1 VLFCDLIGSTELF
14 AQLDPE
20 EVSTVLRSYTRCCAD
35 RIEAAG
41 GFVAQ
46 FQGDAV
52 LGYFGYIEA
61 SESSA
66 EQALR
71 AALEVV
77 EAVPKLLLVG
87 GITLKVRIG
96 ISTGLVVVGDT
107 YGEGTRL
114 EQAAVGETLHLAAR
128 LQAIAPPNAIV
139 IADSTRQLT
148 GSLFRYRALGK
159 RALKGFVEPVQVW
172 QVLGPRPSLS
182 QFKVRRNPLLTQIV
196 GRDAEIEILLRLW
209 SQAVAGQG
217 QVACISG
224 EAGIGKSRLINEF
237 RHRIRRGRHIWLE
250 GEGAPSF
257 MNTPFYAIAQAIKRG
272 LDPAGRASALEF
284 RSRLERAL
292 EGAGIRASEIL
303 PLMQE
308 MFNLRGAE
316 FLPTLTVAP
325 SERRNRLFSAVM
337 DWISRTAQHRPV
349 VIALEDLHWF
359 DPSSFE
365 LIEYLVERIRTLP
378 VLMLHSMRPG
388 IRPTWPD
395 SDYSVHFHL
404 NRLADDDL
412 RRIISK
418 VQRTTVLLTNED
430 VTHVLQR
437 AEGVPLFA
445 IELARFVAEQ
455 HGRTTGREIPG
466 TLSDLLA
473 ARLDQLGPA
482 KSIAQVAAVIGS
494 EIPLGVL
501 EAVSELTSPRLRMRL
516 KTLKQSGV
524 LQEEKRYPNVVY
536 TFTHALLRDAA
547 YEAILKTR
555 RRELHRRIATVVTER
570 FITFAA
576 SRPELLAHHWAN
588 AGELKLALT
597 AWEQAG
603 DFAASRRAFTEAERA
618 YQNALDA
625 LIGVP
630 ASPERDAKELALRSS
645 LAHALRITRGFSAQ
659 QTIEETA
666 RARALADRTGD
677 RAQQLLQ
684 LWGAWTAA
692 SSNGNYVA
700 ATRLA
705 NQFYSLAV
713 ADGDPDRLAHA
724 HMIQMTSRW
733 RIGDPIGAEDHFRRG
748 ESFFVAPE
756 FQRRPGVIA
765 QTYGNA
771 ALIAWVLD
779 DAGAAQQRIDHA
791 LAIARDNDNP
801 YDLAYAGY
809 MAASHFIFL
818 DKFEKAADFAR
829 NSVSLSDKH
838 TFPQFAAIS
847 RVALGRAQA
856 RLGFSTE
863 GTMLIREG
871 LAQMARASVRV
882 AITLYMTWLAEELL
896 RVRSFNEALI
906 AVQDALQI
914 NPQELYY
921 RPETLRVRGEI
932 LMHSGRLDVAE
943 RDFLEAI
950 GLAKRMGAKRFQD
963 RAAASLQQL
972 LRAAAA

>member
-20 EVSTVLRSYTRCCAD
+20 EVSAVLRSYTRCCAE

-77 EAVPKLLLVG
+77 EAVPKLLLLG
-87 GITLKVRIG
+87 GVALKVRIG
-96 ISTGLVVVGDT
+96 ISTGLVVVGDP

-128 LQAIAPPNAIV
+128 LQAIAPPNEIV

-159 RALKGFVEPVQVW
+159 RALKGFVEPVRVW
-172 QVLGPRPSLS
+172 QVLGLRPSLR

-196 GRDAEIEILLRLW
+196 GRDAELEILLRLW

-257 MNTPFYAIAQAIKRG
+257 MNTPFYAIAQVIKRG
-272 LDPAGRASALEF
+272 LDPAGRASPMEF
-284 RSRLERAL
+284 RSRLERTL
-292 EGAGIRASEIL
+292 EGTGIVASEIL

-308 MFNLRGAE
+308 MFSLPGAE
-316 FLPTLTVAP
+316 SLPTLTVAP

-337 DWISRTAQHRPV
+337 DWISRTAQRRPV

-365 LIEYLVERIRTLP
+365 LIGYLIKRIRTLP

-388 IRPTWPD
+388 IRPTRFD
-395 SDYSVHFHL
+395 ADYSFHLRL

-418 VQRTTVLLTNED
+418 VQRTAVLLSNED

-445 IELARFVAEQ
+445 IELARFVVEQ
-455 HGRTTGREIPG
+455 QGRTTGREIPA

-482 KSIAQVAAVIGS
+482 KSVAQMAAVIGS
-494 EIPLGVL
+494 EIPLDIL
-501 EAVSELTSPRLRMRL
+501 EAVSETPRLRMQL

-524 LQEEKRYPNVVY
+524 LQEGKRYPNVVY

-555 RRELHRRIATVVTER
+555 RRELHGRIATVVTER
-570 FITFAA
+570 FSTFAA
-576 SRPELLAHHWAN
+576 SHPELLAHHWAN
-588 AGELKLALT
+588 AGELELALT

-603 DFAASRRAFTEAERA
+603 DFAASRRAFTEAETA
-618 YQNALDA
+618 YQNAIDA

-666 RARALADRTGD
+666 RARALADRTGN

-684 LWGAWTAA
+684 LWGAWSAA

-713 ADGDPDRLAHA
+713 AEGDPDRLAHA
-724 HMIQMTSRW
+724 HMIQLTSRW
-733 RIGDPIGAEDHFRRG
+733 RIGDPIGAEDHFRQG

-765 QTYGNA
+765 QAYGNA
-771 ALIAWVLD
+771 ALIAWVLGD
-779 DAGAAQQRIDHA
+779 EGAAQQRIDHT

-818 DKFEKAADFAR
+818 NEFEKAADFAR
-829 NSVSLSDKH
+829 NSVRLSDKH

-856 RLGFSTE
+856 RLGFSAE
-863 GTMLIREG
+863 GTTLIREG
-871 LAQMARASVRV
+871 LARMAQASVRV

-896 RVRSFNEALI
+896 RVQSFNEALI
-906 AVQDALQI
+906 AAQDALQI
-914 NPQELYY
+914 NPQELYV

-943 RDFLEAI
+943 RDFMEAI
-950 GLAKRMGAKRFQD
+950 SVAKRMGAKRFRE
-963 RAAASLQQL
+963 RAATSLQQL